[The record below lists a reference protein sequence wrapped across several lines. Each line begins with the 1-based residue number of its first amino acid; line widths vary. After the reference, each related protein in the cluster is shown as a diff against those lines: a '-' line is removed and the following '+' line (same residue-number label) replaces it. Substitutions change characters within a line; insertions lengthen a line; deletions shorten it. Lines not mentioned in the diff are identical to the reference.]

1 MTDTAQRAET
11 LVELTENER
20 VVFDQLLAH
29 KKSKQIA
36 RDLGL
41 SFSAVEERIRSVR
54 RKLGAPDRAVA
65 VSLYAAIRHDHSNP
79 VPTFQGLE
87 LPPLSPEEVAME
99 LGGGPAFALE
109 DSQSWGEWGRRRPLL
124 ETFDENFGP
133 SGRVVLIL
141 ACFVIVCLTLKAV
154 TDIFD
159 TLNRHM

>member
-1 MTDTAQRAET
+1 MTDTAQHSKNP
-11 LVELTENER
+11 VELTDNER

-41 SFSAVEERIRSVR
+41 TFSAVEERIRSVR
-54 RKLGAPDRAVA
+54 KKLGAPDRAVA
-65 VSLYAAIRHDHSNP
+65 VSLYAATRNGHSNP
-79 VPTFQGLE
+79 VPIFQGLE
-87 LPPLSPEEVAME
+87 LPPISPEELAWE
-99 LGGGPAFALE
+99 LDGGPTFALE
-109 DSQSWGEWGRRRPLL
+109 DSQSWGQWGRHRPLL
-124 ETFDENFGP
+124 ETFDENFGL